1 MEVDTEPVSGW
12 LNFCWGLLSLCSLQI
27 KKMGWTLPGN

>member
-12 LNFCWGLLSLCSLQI
+12 LNFCWGLLFMLPAD
-27 KKMGWTLPGN
+27 KKDGLATSR